1 MAKKRSQPV
10 ARKRTQP
17 PACWGRYILV
27 VALLLAVLVA
37 SGISAQLFATSDT
50 PHGSSREDADSTLY
64 AHGDRLR
71 PLVEETGGAQTLNIY
86 GPGGQI
92 IAQVARDGLGGSQK
106 APHLLADHLGST
118 RAALDADGNVVARF
132 EYGPH
137 GETAEASGAAA
148 ELLYRYTGHP
158 YDEEQGLYQ
167 TPARG
172 YDPATGRF
180 LSVDA
185 DRQSTNPYSYASNNP
200 TNKVDPDGF
209 YDVYFFLYSGYGTVI
224 NEIPSGTRQ
233 LYEITDHLI
242 GAYRSTNLPFV
253 AFPLE
258 APEHI
263 PLSRHQ
269 SIRHVT
275 TLQHGEPGYVQI
287 FEPGSVA
294 LIRMTGWQFA
304 DYQYERLRSRSGAS
318 IDNLRSFNL
327 LGCDLAC
334 RPSDTTGNGGQSAG
348 SFLTSFADRAHRLFP
363 TLERVTASSYQF
375 GTEEDP
381 EDMSSFTFR
390 IVRTVGPEYHG
401 AHLRMSSNE
410 FVTGDFPPAMYRR
423 PDANSVG
430 YVYTLRQDPVSSYW
444 DQTFGTNSEA
454 GINSFLRRHGFDE
467 PVFREISFR
476 APAAPLVSSTPE

>member
-1 MAKKRSQPV
+1 MGTERVSGVKRV
-10 ARKRTQP
+10 YVLA
-17 PACWGRYILV
+17 G
-27 VALLLAVLVA
+27 ALLLAVLVA
-37 SGISAQLFATSDT
+37 YGIAAQLFATTDAAQ
-50 PHGSSREDADSTLY
+50 SSSIENAHPTLY
-64 AHGDRLR
+64 AHGDSLR
-71 PLVEETGGAQTLNIY
+71 PLVEETDGAQTLNIY

-92 IAQVARDGLGGSQK
+92 IAHVARDGSGGQE
-106 APHLLADHLGST
+106 ARHPLADHLGST

-137 GETAEASGAAA
+137 GETAVAAGAAA
-148 ELLYRYTGHP
+148 AQARYRYTGHP
-158 YDEEQGLYQ
+158 WDEAQGLYQ

-172 YDPATGRF
+172 YDPTTGRF

-224 NEIPSGTRQ
+224 NEIPSGTPQ

-275 TLQHGEPGYVQI
+275 TLQHGEPGYVQLL
-287 FEPGSVA
+287 EPGSLA
-294 LIRMTGWQFA
+294 PIRMTGWQFA

-430 YVYTLRQDPVSSYW
+430 YVYTLRQDPVSGYW
-444 DQTFGTNSEA
+444 DQTFGTNSED